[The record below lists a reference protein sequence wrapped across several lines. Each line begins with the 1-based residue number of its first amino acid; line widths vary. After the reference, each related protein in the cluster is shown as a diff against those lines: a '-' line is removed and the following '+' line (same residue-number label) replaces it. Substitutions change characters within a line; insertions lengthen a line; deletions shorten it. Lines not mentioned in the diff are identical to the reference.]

1 MAPKSAVIG
10 SFLLF
15 ATSTVVLAQT
25 SNPAEQPLGGNPA
38 VRNDGASNAHERPGP
53 LNPDPINPY
62 GNAPARHD
70 IRNPYFKEDNPYVT
84 STARP
89 PHQGRVVNPA
99 EIASQQ
105 QSGLTNA
112 DAKNLLQERGYTGI
126 NDLHADP
133 SSAWV
138 WQADGMKNGRRV
150 RLGIDSHGNLLEL
163 GASTQP
169 CTAPGVGI
177 GAGPLGTGARISEA
191 NRCANR

>member
-1 MAPKSAVIG
+1 MSPNPAVIALC
-10 SFLLF
+10 LLF
-15 ATSTVVLAQT
+15 ATTTVVLAQT
-25 SNPAEQPLGGNPA
+25 SNPAVQPLGHSAA
-38 VRNDGASNAHERPGP
+38 VRHDGVSNNRSDSF
-53 LNPDPINPY
+53 NPDPINPY

-70 IRNPYFKEDNPYVT
+70 IRNPYFNEDNPYVT

-99 EIASQQ
+99 EIASRQ

-163 GASTQP
+163 GASTRP